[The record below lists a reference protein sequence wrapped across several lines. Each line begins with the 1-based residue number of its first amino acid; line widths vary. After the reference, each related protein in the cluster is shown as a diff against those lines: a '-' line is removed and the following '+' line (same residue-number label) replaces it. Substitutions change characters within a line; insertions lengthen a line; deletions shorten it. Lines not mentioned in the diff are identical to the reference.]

1 MSSGFSI
8 GLSGLQSNSA
18 AIETASKN
26 IASSNVVGFKSTEFL
41 FSEALAR
48 SMSGSSGGS
57 FAPAGTGAL
66 TRGVF
71 AGGATRYS
79 ASPLDLSI
87 NGEGMFSLTLMQDGS
102 SERVYTRNG
111 QFLTDKDGNIVNA
124 NGLYLLG
131 FPEENGVIDL
141 SKAKPLKMP
150 ASPVAANTTTNANI
164 SVNLDARK
172 AAIAG
177 AGGAAAEGGGAVVAL
192 DVKNPSTYSHSTFL
206 TIYDK
211 VGKQHTLALYYQKV
225 DGGEANAGGENAASK
240 AVTYN
245 VYATLDGQVFV
256 GGATPLNGLTTDAA
270 ASSVSVRMPDAL
282 VVAADGTFT
291 PAGDF
296 DAKGKLVMPTP
307 PKVLTSL
314 TFESGL
320 LKKVGATEV
329 KASSNATVKI
339 ALLPPLGKPY
349 DPTVALDD
357 PLAFDFSFSGT
368 SNFASAF
375 EVKDIAQDGYA
386 AGSLTGLSIDETG
399 MIRGQ
404 YSNGRSVLSG
414 QIVLSTFPALG
425 GLKEVSP
432 SIYRASDGAGIM
444 RSGAPGS
451 SVFGT
456 IRSQSLE
463 EGNVDMATELVK
475 LMVQQRNYQANAQS
489 IRAQDEL
496 LTTTIQMSR

>member
-8 GLSGLQSNSA
+8 GLSGLQTNSS

-26 IASSNVVGFKSTEFL
+26 IASSSVIGFKSTEFL
-41 FSEALAR
+41 FSESLAR
-48 SMSGSSGGS
+48 SLSGSSGGN

-66 TRGVF
+66 TKAVF
-71 AGGATRYS
+71 AGGATKYS

-131 FPEENGVIDL
+131 FPQDNGVIDL

-150 ASPVAANTTTNANI
+150 ASPVPANTTTKANI
-164 SVNLDARK
+164 AVNLDARK
-172 AAIAG
+172 PAIQVAGSGG
-177 AGGAAAEGGGAVVAL
+177 AGGVSL
-192 DVKNPSTYSHSTFL
+192 DVKDPSTYSHSTFL

-211 VGKQHTLALYYQKV
+211 VGKQHTLALYYQKI
-225 DGGEANAGGENAASK
+225 DGSAAAGGDTSSAK
-240 AVTYN
+240 QVTYN
-245 VYATLDGQVFV
+245 VYATIDGQAFI
-256 GGATPLNGLTTDAA
+256 GGSTPLNGMSGGDAS
-270 ASSVSVRMPDAL
+270 ASSASVVMPNAL
-282 VVAADGTFT
+282 VRADDGTFT

-296 DAKGKLVMPTP
+296 NAAGKLVMPSP
-307 PKVLTSL
+307 AKVLTTV
-314 TFESGL
+314 TFEAGL

-329 KASSNATVKI
+329 KADSNASIKV
-339 ALLPPLGKPY
+339 ALAPPTGSPF

-357 PLAFDFSFSGT
+357 SLSFDFSFFGT

-375 EVKDIAQDGYA
+375 EVKDINQDGYA

-399 MIRGQ
+399 LIRGQ
-404 YSNGRSVLSG
+404 YSNGRSVVAG
-414 QIVLSTFPALG
+414 QIMLTTFPAVN

-432 SIYRASDGAGIM
+432 SIYRATDGAGIA
-444 RSGAPGS
+444 RTGSPGA

-463 EGNVDMATELVK
+463 EANVDMATELVK

-489 IRAQDEL
+489 IRAQDEI

>member
-1 MSSGFSI
+1 MYVQR
-8 GLSGLQSNSA
+8 GLSGLQANSA

-111 QFLTDKDGNIVNA
+111 QFLTDKDGNIVNV

-131 FPEENGVIDL
+131 FPEDNGVIDL

-150 ASPVAANTTTNANI
+150 ASPVSANTTTNANI

-172 AAIAG
+172 PSVS
-177 AGGAAAEGGGAVVAL
+177 AGGAGSGSL
-192 DVKNPSTYSHSTFL
+192 DVKNPNTYSHSTFL

-211 VGKQHTLALYYQKV
+211 VGKQHTLALYYQKADSV
-225 DGGEANAGGENAASK
+225 ETAGEGGATSK

-245 VYATLDGQVFV
+245 VYATIDGQAFV
-256 GGATPLNGLTTDAA
+256 GGATPLNGTAGADAA
-270 ASSVSVRMPDAL
+270 ASSTSVVMPNAL
-282 VVAADGTFT
+282 VRAEDGTFV

-296 DAKGKLVMPTP
+296 DAKGKLVMSTPT
-307 PKVLTSL
+307 KILTTL
-314 TFESGL
+314 TFEAGL
-320 LKKVGATEV
+320 LKRVGATEV
-329 KASSNATVKI
+329 KANSNATVKI
-339 ALLPPLGKPY
+339 SLLPPTGAPY

-357 PLAFDFSFSGT
+357 PLSFDFSFFGT

-399 MIRGQ
+399 LIRGQ
-404 YSNGRSVLSG
+404 YSNGRSVVAG
-414 QIVLSTFPALG
+414 QIMLSTFPALN
-425 GLKEVSP
+425 GLREVSP
-432 SIYRASDGAGIM
+432 SIYRATDGAGIS
-444 RSGAPGS
+444 RSGSPGS

-463 EGNVDMATELVK
+463 EGNVDMASELVK

>member
-48 SMSGSSGGS
+48 SMSGSSGGN

-66 TRGVF
+66 TRAVF

-87 NGEGMFSLTLMQDGS
+87 NGEGMFALTLMQDGS

-111 QFLTDKDGNIVNA
+111 QFLTDKDGFIVNA

-131 FPEENGVIDL
+131 FVEDSGVIDQ
-141 SKAKPLKMP
+141 SKARPLKTP
-150 ASPVAANTTTNANI
+150 ISPVSANTTTTANI

-172 AAIAG
+172 AAVDTTV
-177 AGGAAAEGGGAVVAL
+177 AEGEEPMPAINIKDPG
-192 DVKNPSTYSHSTFL
+192 SYSHSTFL

-211 VGKQHTLALYYQKV
+211 VGKQHTLALYYQKQNGV
-225 DGGEANAGGENAASK
+225 PGEGEGAPRS
-240 AVTYN
+240 VTYN
-245 VYATLDGQVFV
+245 VYATIDGQAFIGGETPLDG
-256 GGATPLNGLTTDAA
+256 GTAA
-270 ASSVSVRMPDAL
+270 GMGEGSSVSVPLPDAL
-282 VVAADGTFT
+282 VAATDTAADGPFVATES
-291 PAGDF
+291 F
-296 DAKGKLVMPTP
+296 DAFGNLINPKL
-307 PKVLTSL
+307 LTTL
-314 TFESGL
+314 TFEAGT
-320 LKKVGATEV
+320 LKMVGATEV
-329 KASSNATVKI
+329 KSASNASINISLT
-339 ALLPPLGKPY
+339 PPAGIPF

-357 PLAFDFSFSGT
+357 PLSFDFSFFGT

-375 EVKDIAQDGYA
+375 EVKEIDQDGYA

-399 MIRGQ
+399 MLRGQ
-404 YSNGRSVLSG
+404 YSNGRSVIAG
-414 QIVLSTFPALG
+414 QIMLSSFPALQ

-432 SIYRASDGAGIM
+432 SIYRATDGAGIA
-444 RSGAPGS
+444 RVGTPGA

-463 EGNVDMATELVK
+463 EANTDMAQELVK